1 MSHLRMVLAAK
12 GTIALFLL
20 ALPMLFLPLEA
31 FQLVGIPEYSAPSSF
46 FIRLAGAMILTVATF
61 QLWTCFDVS
70 HKKGGVFGTL
80 VECTVVLLV
89 LWHYVFY
96 GDMAT
101 WPVRG
106 KILVALFGFME
117 FGFLIAILVTGYMAI
132 FKSDDTD
139 TTNATT

>member
-1 MSHLRMVLAAK
+1 MVLAIK
-12 GTIALFLL
+12 GTIAFFVL

-46 FIRLAGAMILTVATF
+46 FIRLSGAMILSVATF
-61 QLWTCFDVS
+61 QLWTCWDVS
-70 HKKGGVFGTL
+70 HKKGGVVGTI
-80 VECTVVLLV
+80 VECTVTLLV

-106 KILVALFGFME
+106 KILVALFGFMQ
-117 FGFLIAILVTGYMAI
+117 FGFLLAILVTGYAAI
-132 FKSDDTD
+132 FSNEDEAA
-139 TTNATT
+139 ATT

>member
-1 MSHLRMVLAAK
+1 MVLAIK
-12 GTIALFLL
+12 GTIALFVL

-46 FIRLAGAMILTVATF
+46 FIRLCGAMILTVATF

-70 HKKGGVFGTL
+70 HKKGGVFGTI
-80 VECTVVLLV
+80 VECTITLLV

-106 KILVALFGFME
+106 KILVAAFGFMQ
-117 FGFLIAILVTGYMAI
+117 FGFLIAILVAGYGAI
-132 FKSDDTD
+132 FSSDTD
-139 TTNATT
+139 QAPAST

>member
-1 MSHLRMVLAAK
+1 MVLAIK
-12 GTIALFLL
+12 GTIALFVL

-31 FQLVGIPEYSAPSSF
+31 FQLIGIPEYSAPSSF
-46 FIRLAGAMILTVATF
+46 FIRLCGAMILTVATF

-70 HKKGGVFGTL
+70 HKKGGVVGTI
-80 VECTVVLLV
+80 VECTITLLV

-106 KILVALFGFME
+106 KILVAAFGFMQ
-117 FGFLIAILVTGYMAI
+117 FGFLLAILVAGYGAI
-132 FKSDDTD
+132 FSGDSDRAPTS
-139 TTNATT
+139 T